1 MQGPGLQ
8 NPTKYGH
15 NPTCPEWFPA
25 AWKKTDKNLPEHGKN
40 EDAFFDGRWEKT
52 WIRTRKPG
60 RDPGAPGK
68 HPGVPGIFEKA
79 YPGEAYLERA

>member
-1 MQGPGLQ
+1 MAITLRAPRGSQQ
-8 NPTKYGH
+8 
-15 NPTCPEWFPA
+15 PE
-25 AWKKTDKNLPEHGKN
+25 KKTDKNLPEHGKN

-79 YPGEAYLERA
+79 YPGEA